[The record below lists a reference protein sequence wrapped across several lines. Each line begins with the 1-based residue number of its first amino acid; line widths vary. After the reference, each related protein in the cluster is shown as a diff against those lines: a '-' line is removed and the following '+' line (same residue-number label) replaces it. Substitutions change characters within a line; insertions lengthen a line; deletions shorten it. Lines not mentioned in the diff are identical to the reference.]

1 MGHQAGTDNIRQIT
15 ECAATLGI
23 SYLTLWAFSTENWS
37 RPKDEVDGILAILA
51 ETLPREIEEL
61 DRKGARL
68 KHIGTLDGLNES
80 LKRQIRDA
88 IHRTK
93 DNDRITLTLAF
104 NYGGRYDILQATRRM
119 IEDNISPEQISESIL
134 DSYLFTAGLPDPDL
148 IIRTSGETRISNFFL
163 WQAAFSEFF
172 FTPVLWPDF
181 DSAELTSAI
190 RDYQSRERRFGGLV
204 DRVGS
209 EQARL

>member
-15 ECAATLGI
+15 ECAAKLGI
-23 SYLTLWAFSTENWS
+23 NYLTLWAFSTENWS

-68 KHIGTLDGLNES
+68 KHIGTLDGLDES
-80 LKRQIRDA
+80 LKRQINDA
-88 IHRTK
+88 ILRTQ

-104 NYGGRYDILQATRRM
+104 NYGGRYDILQAARRM
-119 IEDNISPEQISESIL
+119 IEDNVGAEQVSDAML
-134 DSYLFTAGLPDPDL
+134 GKYLLTADIPDPDL
-148 IIRTSGETRISNFFL
+148 IIRTSGEMRISNFFL
-163 WQAAFSEFF
+163 WQAAFSEFI

-181 DSAELTSAI
+181 DDAELSTAV
-190 RDYQSRERRFGGLV
+190 RDYQGRERRFGGLV
-204 DRVGS
+204 DRVSS